1 MRPKFYSGKTRSI
14 WLIALTIWLIDYAT
28 KTWALSNFSS
38 DPQPVIGTLLQF
50 TLLKNSGAAFS
61 FASGFTLI
69 FSLLAIAVVATI
81 IRFAGRITSGGWLT
95 CAGLL
100 LGGVLGNLTDR
111 AFREPG
117 FFLGHV
123 IDWIQIPNWPIFNI
137 ADIAISSAAF
147 LAFIQ
152 TMRNVPPITQVQ

>member
-1 MRPKFYSGKTRSI
+1 MRPQFKSGKTRTI
-14 WLIALTIWLIDYAT
+14 WLIAFTIWLFDFAT

-61 FASGFTLI
+61 FASGFTVI

-81 IRFAGRITSGGWLT
+81 IRFAGRITSRGWLT

-137 ADIAISSAAF
+137 ADIAISTAAL

>member
-1 MRPKFYSGKTRSI
+1 VRPKFYSGKTRSI

-38 DPQPVIGTLLQF
+38 DPQRVIGTFLQF

-69 FSLLAIAVVATI
+69 FSLLAVAVVATI
-81 IRFAGRITSGGWLT
+81 IRFAGRISSRGWLI

-111 AFREPG
+111 VFREPG
-117 FFLGHV
+117 FFHGHV
-123 IDWIQIPNWPIFNI
+123 IDWIQMPNWPIFNI
-137 ADIAISSAAF
+137 ADIAISTAAL

>member
-81 IRFAGRITSGGWLT
+81 IRFAGRITSRGWLT

-123 IDWIQIPNWPIFNI
+123 IDWIHIPNWPIFNI
-137 ADIAISSAAF
+137 ADIAISTAAL

>member
-14 WLIALTIWLIDYAT
+14 WLIALTIWLIDFAT

-50 TLLKNSGAAFS
+50 TLIKNSGAAFS
-61 FASGFTLI
+61 LASGFTVI
-69 FSLLAIAVVATI
+69 FSLLAVAVVATI
-81 IRFAGRITSGGWLT
+81 IRFAGRISSRGWLT

-111 AFREPG
+111 VFREPG
-117 FFLGHV
+117 FFHGHV

-137 ADIAISSAAF
+137 ADIAISTAAF